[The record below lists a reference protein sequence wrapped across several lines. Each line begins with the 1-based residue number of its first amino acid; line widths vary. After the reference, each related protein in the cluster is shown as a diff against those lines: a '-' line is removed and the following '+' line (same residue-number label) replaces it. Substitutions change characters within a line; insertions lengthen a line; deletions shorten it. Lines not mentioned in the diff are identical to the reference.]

1 MQLIVGRKK
10 LLERRLNHKNRVK
23 LTDETAEV
31 KSRRKEVEM
40 SKRVNLTLQDSQY
53 EFWLQKAQEK
63 NMTIHDFI
71 KHAVKVY
78 LTLVEKY
85 KKERK

>member
-1 MQLIVGRKK
+1 
-10 LLERRLNHKNRVK
+10 
-23 LTDETAEV
+23 
-31 KSRRKEVEM
+31 M

-63 NMTIHDFI
+63 NMNIHEFI